1 MKAPC
6 FYTGEAAPVPG
17 QVYMNRVEYVHGYS
31 DREAER
37 LSDQART
44 LTSLL
49 HNDTRYPA
57 GSRVLE
63 VGCGTGAQ
71 TVILAKNSPEA
82 EITSIDISPDS
93 VRRAKARV
101 RAEGIT
107 NVTFQAGDLFSL
119 PFVPASFDHIFIC
132 FVLEHLADPGRAL
145 KILRPFLKP
154 GGTVTVIEGDHG
166 SAYFHPDNAETKK
179 AIQCLVHLQ
188 REAGGNALIGRELY
202 PMLVQAG
209 YADVHVSPR
218 MVYVDASR
226 PGLVDGFTRQTF
238 TAMVA
243 GVRDIVLSRGMM
255 TRDEWE
261 QGIANLYRT
270 CEPDGVFCYTFFKAT
285 GIALTQKR
293 STLSVSPE

>member
-1 MKAPC
+1 
-6 FYTGEAAPVPG
+6 
-17 QVYMNRVEYVHGYS
+17 MNRVEYVHGYS

-119 PFVPASFDHIFIC
+119 PFVPASFDHIFI
-132 FVLEHLADPGRAL
+132 
-145 KILRPFLKP
+145 
-154 GGTVTVIEGDHG
+154 
-166 SAYFHPDNAETKK
+166 
-179 AIQCLVHLQ
+179 
-188 REAGGNALIGRELY
+188 
-202 PMLVQAG
+202 
-209 YADVHVSPR
+209 
-218 MVYVDASR
+218 
-226 PGLVDGFTRQTF
+226 
-238 TAMVA
+238 
-243 GVRDIVLSRGMM
+243 
-255 TRDEWE
+255 
-261 QGIANLYRT
+261 
-270 CEPDGVFCYTFFKAT
+270 
-285 GIALTQKR
+285 
-293 STLSVSPE
+293 